1 MRLPIKVATAIRARK
16 LISPG
21 ARVLVAL
28 SGGPDSI
35 ALLHCLLEL
44 SRKRDL
50 RFSLAAAHLN
60 HRLRGKAASR
70 DQGFCARLCAKL
82 KVDFTTARCE
92 VGRLAAVLK
101 RSKEEAGRL
110 ARRSFLAQA
119 AQVRG
124 CTVVAAAHHADDRI
138 ETVLYRLCRGS
149 GIAGLSGISWSDSLV
164 LRNEP
169 DVSDWLRW
177 EEDGKKIDAPFIP
190 PLCKPPDLIVRPL
203 LGCRKDEILSYLKQR
218 KQRYCTDQ
226 SNFDTH
232 IPRNAL
238 RSLILPVLE
247 TKVHSGVRA
256 ALWRL
261 AEEAE
266 VYAERTEWRRG
277 WLEAIAALGPR
288 GYLALPVARLG
299 GPPTPE
305 ELADV
310 LNLLR
315 TVWRLKKFR
324 FTSKHLS
331 LLRGLFGRSGSNRR
345 VPLPGKLSAE
355 RRDGEVW
362 IHR

>member
-1 MRLPIKVATAIRARK
+1 MRLPIKVATAVRARK
-16 LISPG
+16 LIAPG
-21 ARVLVAL
+21 SRVLVAL
-28 SGGPDSI
+28 SGGPDSV
-35 ALLHCLLEL
+35 ALFRCLLEL

-60 HRLRGKAASR
+60 HRLRGKEATR
-70 DQGFCARLCAKL
+70 DQSFCARLCAKN
-82 KVDFTTARCE
+82 KVDFTTASCE
-92 VGRLAAVLK
+92 VPKLATVLK

-110 ARRSFLAQA
+110 ARRSFLARA

-124 CTVVAAAHHADDRI
+124 CNVVAAAHHADDRI

-149 GIAGLSGISWSDSLV
+149 GIAGLAGISWSDPLV
-164 LRNEP
+164 LVNEP

-177 EEDGKKIDAPFIP
+177 EEKGKKVEAPFIP
-190 PLCKPPDLIVRPL
+190 PLCKPPELIVRPL
-203 LGCRKDEILSYLKQR
+203 LGCRKDELLTYLKQR
-218 KQRYCTDQ
+218 RQRYCTDQ
-226 SNFDTH
+226 SNFDTR

-247 TKVHSGVRA
+247 KKVHSGVRP

-266 VYAERTEWRRG
+266 VHAERTAWRRG
-277 WLEAIAALGPR
+277 WLESIAALGSR

-310 LNLLR
+310 LNLLK
-315 TVWRLKKFR
+315 TVWRLKKLNIS
-324 FTSKHLS
+324 SKHLTS
-331 LLRGLFGRSGSNRR
+331 LRGLFKRSVANRR
-345 VPLPGKLSAE
+345 VALPGKLTAE
-355 RRDGEVW
+355 CRNGEVW
-362 IHR
+362 ICR